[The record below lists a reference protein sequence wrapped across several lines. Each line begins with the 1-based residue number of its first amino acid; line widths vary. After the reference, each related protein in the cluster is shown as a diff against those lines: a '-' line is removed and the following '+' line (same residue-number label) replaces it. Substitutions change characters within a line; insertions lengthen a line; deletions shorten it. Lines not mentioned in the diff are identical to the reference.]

1 MATQQLDDSAAGG
14 GGGGWSKLVLM
25 KGAGRGPVA
34 IEHSAEQR
42 REALAVLNMHIEFL
56 LQENHDDIA
65 VAVGH
70 GEVHAE
76 GVTRGLRND
85 GVLMYIGVLPNLS
98 ETSVLAPI
106 SRR

>member
-1 MATQQLDDSAAGG
+1 MAAQQLDDSAAGG
-14 GGGGWSKLVLM
+14 RGRGLVEVGADERGGG
-25 KGAGRGPVA
+25 GPVA

-42 REALAVLNMHIEFL
+42 REALAVLNMHVELL
-56 LQENHDDIA
+56 LQENHDDVA

-76 GVTRGLRND
+76 GVTQGLRND
-85 GVLMYIGVLPNLS
+85 GFLMYIGVLPNLS

-106 SRR
+106 SRI